1 MAWRSAHDMAG
12 VDLAGNAIF
21 ALLAVVLLVI
31 AWRRSAVR
39 VVTTTGEIRSAAAP
53 ADATISRDK
62 LGDS

>member
-1 MAWRSAHDMAG
+1 MDAPTG

-39 VVTTTGEIRSAAAP
+39 SVTITGEIRSAAEP

-62 LGDS
+62 LGDA

>member
-1 MAWRSAHDMAG
+1 MDAPTG

-39 VVTTTGEIRSAAAP
+39 SITTTGEIRSAAVP
-53 ADATISRDK
+53 ADVTISRDK
-62 LGDS
+62 LGDA

>member
-1 MAWRSAHDMAG
+1 MDAPTG

-39 VVTTTGEIRSAAAP
+39 VVTTTGEIRSAAVP

-62 LGDS
+62 LGDA